1 MIGRVSPAHEPI
13 ARIRAAG
20 SSGNGAAPLVLA
32 TFDHPSLW
40 NPIMRQHKIPGW
52 RATLPAALPP
62 RPFIEDG
69 GSQPLVRDRPVAI
82 TATAIPLQ
90 HLLASLRQ
98 QVRGDHVVHASVL
111 SVEATTR
118 DGFVLLLGE
127 AEPASRSEPPRLEAH
142 LSEDQRAVIEV
153 ELGRPFDPLLLANRK
168 VEVRLRTSLKQRF
181 GRGATIQA
189 KIIGLTAISE
199 FPIELEIQRE
209 EVLRRLRADGGRFG
223 PATWREPE
231 EPHHVALIASEHGD
245 ALRDVDHV
253 LKPLEAS
260 GLLLIHR
267 LKANFEGP
275 SSERSLVAAMA
286 EAEALHAE
294 HGLSATLIVRGG
306 GPASSFLPLNAW
318 ATAAAA
324 RRLPNLVVGVGHA
337 ATPRTV
343 LDDVAG
349 RSVPTPTAAAMLIRD
364 LVRSTAVRAEQ
375 ALAAVERA
383 IHEDIEQ
390 EARRALARVMA
401 GFDEAVRICVSNAE
415 QQLLKVGLTV
425 ERSLL
430 ASIASR
436 SEVLVATERTAGDVG
451 DERPLDPHDAQDPL
465 TEAVLAVVIEAE
477 TGLVMQSATD
487 ARRAK
492 HLILQFTDGLVGVGV
507 CNHPTPNTT
516 H

>member
-1 MIGRVSPAHEPI
+1 
-13 ARIRAAG
+13 
-20 SSGNGAAPLVLA
+20 
-32 TFDHPSLW
+32 
-40 NPIMRQHKIPGW
+40 MRYRKIPGGS
-52 RATLPAALPP
+52 AALPAALPP

-69 GSQPLVRDRPVAI
+69 GSQPLTRELPA
-82 TATAIPLQ
+82 ATYATTIPLQ

-98 QVRGDHVVHASVL
+98 QMKGDHVVHASVL

-142 LSEDQRAVIEV
+142 LSEDQRAVIEA
-153 ELGRPFDPLLLANRK
+153 ELGRPFDPLQLANRRI
-168 VEVRLRTSLKQRF
+168 EVGLRTSLKQRF
-181 GRGATIQA
+181 SRGATVQA
-189 KIIGLTAISE
+189 KVIGLTAISE

-209 EVLRRLRADGGRFG
+209 EVLRRLRADGVRFG
-223 PATWREPE
+223 SATWRDPE
-231 EPHHVALIASEHGD
+231 ELYHVAVIASEVGE

-260 GLLLIHR
+260 GLIVLYR
-267 LKANFEGP
+267 LKASFEGP
-275 SSERSLVAAMA
+275 SAERSLVAAMA

-294 HGLSATLIVRGG
+294 HGLSATLVVRGG
-306 GPASSFLPLNAW
+306 GPASSFSPLNAW

-343 LDDVAG
+343 LDEVAG

-364 LVRSTAVRAEQ
+364 LLRGTALRAEQ
-375 ALAAVERA
+375 ALAALEETM
-383 IHEDIEQ
+383 HEHLAA
-390 EARRALARVMA
+390 EARRALLRVMA
-401 GFDEAVRICVSNAE
+401 AYEDAVRLCLTHAE
-415 QQLLKVGLTV
+415 QQLLKLGLTI

-436 SEVLVATERTAGDVG
+436 SEVVVATEMTAGGVG
-451 DERPLDPHDAQDPL
+451 GNERPPDPHAPQDPL
-465 TEAVLAVVIEAE
+465 TEAVLAMVIEAE
-477 TGLVMQSATD
+477 TGLVMQSAVD
-487 ARRAK
+487 ARRASR
-492 HLILQFTDGLVGVGV
+492 LILQFPDGLMGVW
-507 CNHPTPNTT
+507 NHPKTITT

>member
-1 MIGRVSPAHEPI
+1 
-13 ARIRAAG
+13 
-20 SSGNGAAPLVLA
+20 
-32 TFDHPSLW
+32 
-40 NPIMRQHKIPGW
+40 MRQHKIPGW
-52 RATLPAALPP
+52 SSALPAALPP
-62 RPFIEDG
+62 QPSIEDG
-69 GSQPLVRDRPVAI
+69 GSQPTARERSVA
-82 TATAIPLQ
+82 TDASAIPLQ

-98 QVRGDHVVHASVL
+98 HVRGDHVVDASVL

-142 LSEDQRAVIEV
+142 LSEDRRATIEA
-153 ELGRPFDPLLLANRK
+153 ELGRPFDPLHLANRK
-168 VEVRLRTSLKQRF
+168 VQVGLRTSLKQRF
-181 GRGATIQA
+181 GRGATVQA
-189 KIIGLTAISE
+189 KVIGLYAISE

-209 EVLRRLRADGGRFG
+209 EVLRWLRADGVRFG
-223 PATWREPE
+223 PATWRDPE
-231 EPHHVALIASEHGD
+231 ELHHVALIASEHGD

-260 GLLLIHR
+260 GLIVLHR
-267 LKANFEGP
+267 LKASFEGP
-275 SSERSLVAAMA
+275 SAERSLVAAMA
-286 EAEALHAE
+286 EAEALHVE
-294 HGLSATLIVRGG
+294 HGLSATLVARGG
-306 GPASSFLPLNAW
+306 GPASSFSPLNAW

-364 LVRSTAVRAEQ
+364 LLRGTALRAEQ
-375 ALAAVERA
+375 ALAALEEAMR
-383 IHEDIEQ
+383 EDIQ
-390 EARRALARVMA
+390 AEARRALARVMA

-436 SEVLVATERTAGDVG
+436 SSVMVASDMTAGGVG
-451 DERPLDPHDAQDPL
+451 DEPPLDFDEAHDPL
-465 TEAVLAVVIEAE
+465 TEAALAIVIEAE
-477 TGLVMQSATD
+477 TGRIIQSAAD
-487 ARRAK
+487 ARRVNR
-492 HLILQFTDGLVGVGV
+492 LILQFTDGLVGVGV
-507 CNHPTPNTT
+507 CNQSTSNTA